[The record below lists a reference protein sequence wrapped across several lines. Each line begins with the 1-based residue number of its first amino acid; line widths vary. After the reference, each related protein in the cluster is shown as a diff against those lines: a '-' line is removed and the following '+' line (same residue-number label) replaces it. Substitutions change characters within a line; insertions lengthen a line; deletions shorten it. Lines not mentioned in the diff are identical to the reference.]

1 MPRLEDITISL
12 LDMNEDS
19 LLGCIRGIREDR
31 QTTKAPDRAS
41 PSRKAG
47 KVEKVKKAI
56 SHLSREEKEAFR
68 DAIGKG

>member
-12 LDMNEDS
+12 LDMGEDD
-19 LLGCIRGIREDR
+19 LVGCIRGIREDR

-41 PSRKAG
+41 PSRKVG

-56 SHLSREEKEAFR
+56 SHLSREEKEEFR
-68 DAIGKG
+68 NMLEKE